1 MPSAE
6 PVSSL
11 ESATRFLSA
20 SSMAAR
26 AASAAPVPEGSVG
39 AGAGATIG
47 KAAGA
52 ARAMKGG
59 IGTASIEVG
68 GITVAALVAVNA
80 IGDVVDPR
88 SGRIVAGARS
98 VDGRTLLGT
107 MRALKRGELPARLDA
122 RHAAGSATTLAVVAT
137 DAVLTKAETNKVAQM
152 AHDGLARSIHP
163 VHTMGDGDVV
173 FALATGAARQAA
185 MTTLVGAL
193 AADVLADAV
202 LRAVRAARRIGG
214 KGLPDLPAAADLG
227 GTAESLPGDPR

>member
-1 MPSAE
+1 
-6 PVSSL
+6 
-11 ESATRFLSA
+11 
-20 SSMAAR
+20 
-26 AASAAPVPEGSVG
+26 
-39 AGAGATIG
+39 
-47 KAAGA
+47 
-52 ARAMKGG
+52 
-59 IGTASIEVG
+59 
-68 GITVAALVAVNA
+68 
-80 IGDVVDPR
+80 
-88 SGRIVAGARS
+88 
-98 VDGRTLLGT
+98 

-214 KGLPDLPAAADLG
+214 AGLPDLPAAADLG
-227 GTAESLPGDPR
+227 GATADDPGESR

>member
-1 MPSAE
+1 
-6 PVSSL
+6 
-11 ESATRFLSA
+11 
-20 SSMAAR
+20 
-26 AASAAPVPEGSVG
+26 
-39 AGAGATIG
+39 
-47 KAAGA
+47 
-52 ARAMKGG
+52 MKGG

-88 SGRIVAGARS
+88 SGRTVAGARS
-98 VDGRTLLGT
+98 ADGRTLLGT

-122 RHAAGSATTLAVVAT
+122 RHTAGSATTLAVVAT
-137 DAVLTKAETNKVAQM
+137 DAVLTKPEANKVAQM

-173 FALATGAARQAA
+173 FALATGAARLPASP
-185 MTTLVGAL
+185 TLVGAL

-214 KGLPDLPAAADLG
+214 AGLPDLPAAVDLSG
-227 GTAESLPGDPR
+227 MNSEDAGDSR